1 MTNRRRLIVMR
12 HAKAEPFAATDHE
25 RLLTERGHRA
35 AREAGQHLASTGAVP
50 DHAVV
55 SSAVR
60 AVSTWEQVA
69 EGSGSAAEPR
79 FDGAVYA
86 GSADVALEALR
97 VVPAGAEVVIFVG
110 HNPTA
115 AYLAHLLDDGNG
127 EPAAVR
133 DMLQG
138 YPASAMAVLEVE
150 VPWSELGAETGRL
163 VDFHVGRG

>member
-1 MTNRRRLIVMR
+1 MR
-12 HAKAEPFAATDHE
+12 HAKAQPFAATDHE
-25 RLLTERGHRA
+25 RELTDRGHRA
-35 AREAGQHLASTGAVP
+35 AGEAGQYLASTGAVP

-55 SSAVR
+55 STAAR
-60 AVSTWEQVA
+60 AVATWEGVA
-69 EGSGSAAEPR
+69 KTSGSVAHPR

-86 GSADVALEALR
+86 GSADVALDSLR
-97 VVPAGAEVVIFVG
+97 VVPTDAEVVIFVG

-133 DMLQG
+133 EMLQG
-138 YPASAMAVLEVE
+138 YPAGAMAVLEVE
-150 VPWSELGAETGRL
+150 VAWSELGPETGRL